1 MASVVLSPSPA
12 VCSERDRSFI
22 LRAAASRRTMQC
34 RRRHCYARIAGLLT
48 LLGGVGMIVFV
59 QHIWQTRL
67 KNQFTIEPTFKKE
80 AATPPTPTRS
90 LANGTLLSTQPAF
103 RAVAGSNRSLAK
115 EENAESILKVEPYK
129 YVINQPDKCRNQ
141 NVTFLVLL
149 IPVEPYNSEA
159 RDAIRKTWGNESIAE
174 GIVRLFLMGVKNTSH
189 DPGALDILQR
199 SLRAE
204 SQQHRDIVQQDY
216 IDSYYNLTTKTLMGM
231 HWVSRYCPTARYVM
245 KADSDMFVNTEYLIE
260 KLLKGNIPREMYF
273 TGYLMRG
280 YKPNRN
286 KESKWYMSPE
296 LYPSESYPTFC
307 SGTGYV
313 FSGDMAKRIYA
324 TSLSIRRLHLEDV
337 YVGLCLSKMNIE
349 PVLPPNEF
357 LFNHWKV
364 SYSSC
369 KYSQLITSHE
379 FRPSELMKYWQHL
392 QKNKDRPCKVPKGQG
407 AKVTNAQALHRTR
420 ARLRPQTEM
429 KPRS

>member
-1 MASVVLSPSPA
+1 
-12 VCSERDRSFI
+12 
-22 LRAAASRRTMQC
+22 MQC
-34 RRRHCYARIAGLLT
+34 RRRHCYARIAGSLAFLGCVVLIIFAQRIWLT
-48 LLGGVGMIVFV
+48 K
-59 QHIWQTRL
+59 L
-67 KNQFTIEPTFKKE
+67 KSRATTEPTYNKE
-80 AATPPTPTRS
+80 VATLSSPTRS
-90 LANGTLLSTQPAF
+90 LANGTLVSSRT
-103 RAVAGSNRSLAK
+103 AGRNTAGANRSLAK

-129 YVINQPDKCRNQ
+129 YIINEPDKCKN

-149 IPVEPYNSEA
+149 IPVEPHNAEA
-159 RDAIRKTWGNESIAE
+159 RSAIRQTWGNESVAK
-174 GIVRLFLMGVKNTSH
+174 GIIRVFVMGVKNTMS
-189 DPGALDILQR
+189 DRGMRELQQR
-199 SLRAE
+199 SLREE
-204 SQQHRDIVQQDY
+204 SQQHRDIIQQDY
-216 IDSYYNLTTKTLMGM
+216 TDSYYNLTIKTLMGM
-231 HWVSRYCPTARYVM
+231 HWVSRYCPNARYVM

-260 KLLKGNIPREMYF
+260 KLLKANIPREMYF

-286 KESKWYMSPE
+286 KDSKWYMPPE

-324 TSLSIRRLHLEDV
+324 TSLGIRRLHLEDV

-349 PVLPPNEF
+349 PMLPPNEF

-379 FRPSELMKYWQHL
+379 FRPSELLKYWQHL
-392 QKNKDRPCKVPKGQG
+392 QKNKGRACKMPK
-407 AKVTNAQALHRTR
+407 
-420 ARLRPQTEM
+420 
-429 KPRS
+429 